1 MAYTR
6 KFRKGDVIKSLID
19 EHIDQV
25 TRVVLD
31 KQKSSYT
38 YGQVVYILSQQDEK
52 LPCEYVDTT
61 YEKFDP
67 KSKTKQPT
75 KSKAKGEGVRR
86 KSRGNKRRRKTRR
99 NKKRESYK
107 R

>member
-31 KQKSSYT
+31 KKKSSYT

-52 LPCEYVDTT
+52 WPCEYIDNT
-61 YEKFDP
+61 YEKIDP
-67 KSKTKQPT
+67 KSKSKQPT
-75 KSKAKGEGVRR
+75 KAKSKGGR
-86 KSRGNKRRRKTRR
+86 KSRRNKRKKTCGNKRRK
-99 NKKRESYK
+99 SYK

>member
-31 KQKSSYT
+31 KKKSSYT

-52 LPCEYVDTT
+52 WPCEYIDNT
-61 YEKFDP
+61 YEKIDP
-67 KSKTKQPT
+67 KSKLKHPT
-75 KSKAKGEGVRR
+75 KAKLKEGGRR
-86 KSRGNKRRRKTRR
+86 KSRRNKRKKTRGSKRRK
-99 NKKRESYK
+99 SYK